1 MGAIS
6 QSIKAGSKAG
16 TKAATKAA
24 TKAVNEKDLSAI
36 KAAGRKAHQEQASAR
51 AEKNAEIAEQQAKLP
66 KRSKKASEEFGLYHP
81 VGGGLKLSR
90 PVSGLHAT
98 TVRDPMFNPPEIGM
112 ITPERLVKE
121 EAALFPLVGDRAAAG
136 RYLTHIGETELE
148 RPVRLTGGPL
158 YMDANY
164 NLIDPEQSAAWESGA
179 GRVTALSR
187 QAARAGE
194 GGRPVYGIYTTGSAT
209 NTDFNIM
216 GADALIQ
223 QLPYSKITKKAERE
237 FDRAMREGS
246 KAFPPIPDWPGIRS
260 PKAEEML
267 LDKSNGML
275 RTKLFDTMGK
285 ENFQSMGFPDVAATR
300 KAIIQPELLDVDTH
314 QTGFRLARMDTTGRT
329 IENPLIPSDYPVA
342 MAGQVAGQLDV
353 PVDYKNIFQ
362 SHFDARRLLGQPESG
377 DYYSFSRAHPIQYAD
392 EEWLNRLME
401 HRYQLERKFKEGRAE
416 GGLVSPEGIPP
427 IATDLE
433 MEFQQYQVGGAVR
446 RAAAAAAKKTKGL
459 GEKAAEAAM
468 KSTKTPRDEA
478 IIAARDAS
486 KQGFLGP
493 SKEKGVFYHATHED
507 FSKFRPSHRG
517 AHFVTKDPEFANEFL
532 GIYDE
537 GYEMKPGANIM
548 PVHVQAQ
555 NPFDYE
561 NPEHIQMVLEKYR
574 IPQGVSPEKVRDNL
588 EVGNWN
594 FIEDRN
600 IQRAIKESG
609 FDSFYVNEYGTKNLG
624 LFEPTQIKSAIGMQG
639 SYDVTDPDITKAEGG
654 SVRLSDDIRARL
666 AQKMGFAEGGSV
678 EGWKDRLAKKMAEG
692 GAVKMAEGGDLPQD
706 ELAYMAEALS
716 PERESE
722 DSETA
727 KKIRAAIKAGKVIAT
742 SLPKALV
749 SPVVGLYGTAKSGK
763 YGTREG
769 VVAGEKAMEEFMEPS
784 EETVKELQADPL
796 AMGYLENVGK
806 FMEELETKYKL
817 PPLMPELYGVATG
830 TRGVIPQ
837 VKDLTKKGAAKAKE
851 AVSEVPTLPVG
862 LSMEPVGK
870 PVSQVIS
877 EAKPGKIKVE
887 ANEAGFYSPIEKAV
901 VNLQRKQGPGQ
912 AFLSDIMKFNPSKG
926 ELEATGIADW
936 LKDQKSVTKQE
947 VMDYINGN
955 KVELVETVRGTVL
968 SDADRQKFNDI
979 NRRISRGF
987 KEMITPEEEEFFEAT
1002 RAKLAEFKEPRF
1014 ERENLI
1020 LPGGA
1025 NYREI
1030 LLKLPVQE
1038 KKYAYEVFDPAT
1050 QKATKFNTY
1059 DEALKFANQ
1068 KGSSQSVL
1076 AKVEVGEDKTYKSSH
1091 WPDDPNTLAHM
1102 RVQDMKINGK
1112 KTLMIEEIQSDW
1124 HQEGRERGYKRSK
1137 DLTPDEIDLRFIKSE
1152 VPEGQ
1157 DPSLY
1162 PGYYEAFDKE
1172 TGEFL
1177 GRHSGTLNHD
1187 QAMRDAVM
1195 SANQFQTG
1203 VPDAP
1208 FKKDWYQLAIK
1219 RLFKYAADNDY
1230 DQIALVGPEEQI
1242 RRGSLGTHIDGLF
1255 YEKAPDGSIKLE
1267 AEKNGKVVL
1276 DKVVKPD
1283 DLELYVGKDVAK
1295 RIIQSDEKDG
1305 TLSGDDLKIGGEGMR
1320 QYYDR
1325 SYPDSMNKIG
1335 KKYGAKLEKRAM
1347 TINEY
1352 GPDDVETVQTGEAD
1366 RFGREVIA
1374 YKVVD
1379 PETDKVIAYEYD
1391 FDKALREAN
1400 KSVPQTSYWL
1410 MDLSPDMKKDV
1421 RIGQPFKKGGA
1432 VKMRRGGPIV
1442 STYDTIPDITDAGQ
1456 IKLAAL
1462 EQELRNY
1469 A

>member
-1 MGAIS
+1 MGRIS
-6 QSIKAGSKAG
+6 QAAKGAAKGAKTATKRMSKAE
-16 TKAATKAA
+16 A
-24 TKAVNEKDLSAI
+24 E
-36 KAAGRKAHQEQASAR
+36 AAGLWHPISDVKLRK
-51 AEKNAEIAEQQAKLP
+51 
-66 KRSKKASEEFGLYHP
+66 
-81 VGGGLKLSR
+81 
-90 PVSGLHAT
+90 PVSEIQR
-98 TVRDPMFNPPEIGM
+98 TVVEDPEAQMLERRV
-112 ITPERLVKE
+112 ITPEEMQGGV
-121 EAALFPLVGDRAAAG
+121 AIPLVGDRAAAG
-136 RYLTHIGETELE
+136 RLIQEIEGTPMNVKLE
-148 RPVRLTGGPL
+148 GGPDFMRL
-158 YMDANY
+158 HPGM
-164 NLIDPEQSAAWESGA
+164 AWASGQGVLTMLADRIRKARESGN
-179 GRVTALSR
+179 
-187 QAARAGE
+187 
-194 GGRPVYGIYTTGSAT
+194 PVYGVYTAMGPQAV
-209 NTDFNIM
+209 DFNTM
-216 GADALIQ
+216 VTESLLNQLDVSGLRKADI
-223 QLPYSKITKKAERE
+223 KAFNEAVRQVKGQGNKPKAPNFVGIDHPDFERE
-237 FDRAMREGS
+237 LMEGPGGQRDAFVKTMA
-246 KAFPPIPDWPGIRS
+246 KAKFQ
-260 PKAEEML
+260 KA
-267 LDKSNGML
+267 
-275 RTKLFDTMGK
+275 
-285 ENFQSMGFPDVAATR
+285 GFPDVAAART
-300 KAIIQPELLDVDTH
+300 AVTDPELMDIERGSSGFTVARLDPEAGIEEMSGHKTYPFDLRGEYVG
-314 QTGFRLARMDTTGRT
+314 GF
-329 IENPLIPSDYPVA
+329 E
-342 MAGQVAGQLDV
+342 QQL
-353 PVDYKNIFQ
+353 PVDVMYPT
-362 SHFDARRLLGQPESG
+362 HFGAKRLMGKEDKDIHKSLELFAPL
-377 DYYSFSRAHPIQYAD
+377 QYL
-392 EEWLNRLME
+392 EQEWLDNAM
-401 HRYQLERKFKEGRAE
+401 RYLELQRKIKEGRAE

-446 RAAAAAAKKTKGL
+446 RAAAAAAKRSKGL

-537 GYEMKPGANIM
+537 GYDMKPGANIM

-666 AQKMGFAEGGSV
+666 AQKMGFAKGGSV

-692 GAVKMAEGGDLPQD
+692 GVVKMAEGGDLPQD